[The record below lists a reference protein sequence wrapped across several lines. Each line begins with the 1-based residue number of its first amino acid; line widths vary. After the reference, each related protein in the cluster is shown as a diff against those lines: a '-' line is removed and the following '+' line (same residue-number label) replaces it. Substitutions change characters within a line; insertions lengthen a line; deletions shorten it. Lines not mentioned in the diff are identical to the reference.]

1 MGRISAML
9 FSLASY
15 ILGMAAII
23 GLILWM
29 ANWYLPVTV
38 DKGFS
43 PAQLDLSP
51 VLAVFWNAVLVLIAL
66 WAAPTMTLGR
76 LVLAIGW
83 TVYIYF
89 GLRNEEK
96 TLLADLGN
104 QYRDYQKTTPM
115 VIPFVKP

>member
-1 MGRISAML
+1 MVRSEMCIRDA
-9 FSLASY
+9 
-15 ILGMAAII
+15 
-23 GLILWM
+23 
-29 ANWYLPVTV
+29 
-38 DKGFS
+38 
-43 PAQLDLSP
+43 
-51 VLAVFWNAVLVLIAL
+51 VLIAL

>member
-38 DKGFS
+38 D
-43 PAQLDLSP
+43 
-51 VLAVFWNAVLVLIAL
+51 
-66 WAAPTMTLGR
+66 
-76 LVLAIGW
+76 
-83 TVYIYF
+83 
-89 GLRNEEK
+89 
-96 TLLADLGN
+96 
-104 QYRDYQKTTPM
+104 
-115 VIPFVKP
+115 